1 MENNQSNHACP
12 TDVANISWYHH
23 DGSRIVR
30 NQRQGSEQKD
40 QGWVQ
45 DTKNARHLRPLQRNE
60 RRDLSRGRPRTLH
73 KITRFEMVG

>member
-1 MENNQSNHACP
+1 MENHQGNHARP
-12 TDVANISWYHH
+12 TDVANVSWRDH
-23 DGSRIVR
+23 DGRGIVR

-45 DTKNARHLRPLQRNE
+45 DPRNARHLRPLQWTE

-73 KITRFEMVG
+73 QITRFEMVG